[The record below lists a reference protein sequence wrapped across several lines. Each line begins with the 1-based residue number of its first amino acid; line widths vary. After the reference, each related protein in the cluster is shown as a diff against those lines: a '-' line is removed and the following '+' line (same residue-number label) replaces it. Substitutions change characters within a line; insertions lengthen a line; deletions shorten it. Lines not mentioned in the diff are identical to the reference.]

1 MSHSFAIF
9 KHVAE
14 MSIFSIL
21 FHFLSVL
28 LGECL
33 QKLDRN
39 IIQWQPFLHKIHN
52 YHLSREGDHIFLLF
66 FSFFIK
72 VLENTERRRK
82 KASEQLRT
90 CVKTVKA
97 RGEKRVYIEF
107 PRDSDHA
114 NHFLGQVCL
123 FVKGQNKCGV
133 SPDRYILLKNI
144 KKKKNQNES

>member
-14 MSIFSIL
+14 MCIFSIL

-33 QKLDRN
+33 QKLDHN

-66 FSFFIK
+66 FFFLYK
-72 VLENTERRRK
+72 DFRK
-82 KASEQLRT
+82 H
-90 CVKTVKA
+90 
-97 RGEKRVYIEF
+97 GE
-107 PRDSDHA
+107 
-114 NHFLGQVCL
+114 
-123 FVKGQNKCGV
+123 
-133 SPDRYILLKNI
+133 
-144 KKKKNQNES
+144 KKKKDL